1 MASTVNMAQGYE
13 HVRFSPPSM
22 ANMHNAVN
30 YMMEIPTERN
40 RAFVKRWYE
49 MFPDD
54 PYIGQMAQNTYFS
67 IHMYANAVRIAGTV
81 DQTEVAK
88 VLESGLFIE
97 APQGTVFMEP
107 STHHAAHYIRLA
119 KADEKHNISF
129 VQEWPMIGAWWLQ
142 RLGVNLVG
150 KPEFKQYVPA
160 EDPYFPK

>member
-1 MASTVNMAQGYE
+1 
-13 HVRFSPPSM
+13 
-22 ANMHNAVN
+22 
-30 YMMEIPTERN
+30 
-40 RAFVKRWYE
+40 
-49 MFPDD
+49 
-54 PYIGQMAQNTYFS
+54 
-67 IHMYANAVRIAGTV
+67 
-81 DQTEVAK
+81 
-88 VLESGLFIE
+88 
-97 APQGTVFMEP
+97 MEP